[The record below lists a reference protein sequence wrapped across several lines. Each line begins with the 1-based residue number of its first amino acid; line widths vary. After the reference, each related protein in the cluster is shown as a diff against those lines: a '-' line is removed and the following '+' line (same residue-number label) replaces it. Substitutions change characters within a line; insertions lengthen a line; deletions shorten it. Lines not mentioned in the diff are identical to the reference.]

1 MQILSYFYGLKMNY
15 LLSDG
20 CFDEVLFIGLER
32 EKLIHEM
39 ADSRKYPDS
48 YIDLQYS
55 YVYIKLAYVAFK
67 LRKYEEADNYFRK
80 YSSTKAALTPDG
92 NVMRL
97 LICY

>member
-1 MQILSYFYGLKMNY
+1 MNY

-67 LRKYEEADNYFRK
+67 LRNMKRLITI
-80 YSSTKAALTPDG
+80 SG
-92 NVMRL
+92 NIVQQRQL
-97 LICY
+97 